1 MKAWV
6 LAWQL
11 APKPFW
17 KAERTLLLTYLLP
30 LPNMIPKVCNIVSR
44 VIMLFLFTRLETI
57 LPDCLKTC
65 FESKALLTQKSGRT
79 PLSGG
84 KKS

>member
-30 LPNMIPKVCNIVSR
+30 LPNMIHKVCNIVSR
-44 VIMLFLFTRLETI
+44 VLMLFLFTRLET
-57 LPDCLKTC
+57 
-65 FESKALLTQKSGRT
+65 R
-79 PLSGG
+79 
-84 KKS
+84 